1 MNQILQTSLNKKF
14 SNFYKFKKFFRF
26 QLFLSIFLIIFIVSF
41 IFFNKYKLYEQE
53 RYSSQILSNYNITKL
68 YSDLKSSDMFSNE
81 NVEGSHIIGI
91 IDIPK
96 LGIYYPVFSNYDD
109 ELLRVSPCKFYGPQ
123 PGNVGNL
130 CIAGH
135 NYDNDKF
142 FSKISNL
149 NLNDE
154 IVIYNNFNKKF
165 SYFVFDIYEVKSDDL
180 SPVYS
185 YDKNSR
191 QLTLITCNNLNNNR
205 IIVKA
210 LYKT

>member
-41 IFFNKYKLYEQE
+41 IFFNKYKLYKQE

-96 LGIYYPVFSNYDD
+96 LGIYYPVFSNYD
-109 ELLRVSPCKFYGPQ
+109 
-123 PGNVGNL
+123 
-130 CIAGH
+130 
-135 NYDNDKF
+135 NDKF

-180 SPVYS
+180 TPVYS

-210 LYKT
+210 LYKI